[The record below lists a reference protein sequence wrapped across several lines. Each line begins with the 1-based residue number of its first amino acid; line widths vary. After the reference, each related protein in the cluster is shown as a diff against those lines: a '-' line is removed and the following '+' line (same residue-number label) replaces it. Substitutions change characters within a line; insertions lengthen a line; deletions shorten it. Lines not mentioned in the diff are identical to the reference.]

1 MKNVLRLAIGSSL
14 LVGSAMV
21 VAPQEAEGYT
31 TIGGSL
37 GLAQRDLRVYNNF
50 SGSNANNN
58 NTIHSNWPQ
67 YDGAELALW
76 KAGAE
81 WNSRAHGDGTGDST
95 QSTVGSGGANFS
107 FVWNG
112 NASGVGGGNDNIIS
126 SLGGSSG
133 GVLAYCETPISN
145 GWRIRFYGDAWNW
158 QDGPGNVTSGQD
170 IQGVGC
176 HELGHALGLG
186 HSSTSSATMYAYA
199 IGTGAPNRSIA
210 SDDINGVKHIY
221 GTMSGGMP
229 SISDITGSMTL
240 GGNITITGT
249 NFSSTGNIL
258 WLQSNVLNG
267 SNSGGNMM
275 KVTGLSSSGGGTVI
289 NMTLPTGGWEGGAVH
304 VQSNG
309 SGGSSLSESHP
320 FGGNGGGLANDTIA
334 MTISDNTPN
343 PGQLVTLSW
352 SGAPSNKSYTIVYSF
367 TDGSPLFTTW
377 NGIVG
382 AGATTSSGIG
392 SYNKIIPSRG
402 SGRTAYVEMQVVDGG
417 EIYNSNTVVVDIN

>member
-21 VAPQEAEGYT
+21 VAPQEAEGYS

-37 GLAQRDLRVYNNF
+37 GLAQRDFRVFNNF
-50 SGSNANNN
+50 NGSSANNN
-58 NTIHSNWPQ
+58 NTIHPNWPD

-76 KAGAE
+76 KGGAE
-81 WNSRAHGDGTGDST
+81 WGSRAHGDGTGDSS

-158 QDGPGNVTSGQD
+158 QDGPNNVGSGQD
-170 IQGVGC
+170 IQGIGC

-186 HSSTSSATMYAYA
+186 HSSSSSATMYAYA
-199 IGTGAPNRSIA
+199 IGTGNANRSIA
-210 SDDINGVKHIY
+210 SDDSNGVKFIY
-221 GTMSGGMP
+221 GTRSASMP
-229 SISDITGSMTL
+229 SITNITGNMTL

-249 NFSSTGNIL
+249 NFSSTGNTL
-258 WLQSNVLNG
+258 WLQSNTLNG
-267 SNSGGNMM
+267 SNSGGEMV
-275 KVTGLSSSGGGTVI
+275 KVNGLASSSGGTVI
-289 NMTLPTGGWEGGAVH
+289 NMTLPTGGWEGGAIH
-304 VQSNG
+304 VQSNA

-334 MTISDNTPN
+334 MTISDSTPN

-352 SGAPSNKSYTIVYSF
+352 TGAPANKSYTIVYSF

-382 AGATTSSGIG
+382 TGATTSSGIG
-392 SYNKIIPSRG
+392 SYNKLIPSRG
-402 SGRTAYVEMQVVDGG
+402 AGRTAYVEMQIVDGTD
-417 EIYNSNTVVVDIN
+417 IYNSNTVTVSIN

>member
-1 MKNVLRLAIGSSL
+1 
-14 LVGSAMV
+14 MV
-21 VAPQEAEGYT
+21 VAPQEAEGYS

-37 GLAQRDLRVYNNF
+37 GLAQRDFRVFNNF
-50 SGSNANNN
+50 NGSSANNN
-58 NTIHSNWPQ
+58 NTIHPNWPD

-76 KAGAE
+76 KGGAE
-81 WNSRAHGDGTGDST
+81 WGSRAHGDGTGDSS

-158 QDGPGNVTSGQD
+158 QDGPNNVGSGQD
-170 IQGVGC
+170 IQGIGC

-186 HSSTSSATMYAYA
+186 HSSSSSATMYAYA
-199 IGTGAPNRSIA
+199 IGTGNANRSIA
-210 SDDINGVKHIY
+210 SDDSNGVKFIY
-221 GTMSGGMP
+221 GTRSASMP
-229 SISDITGSMTL
+229 SITNITGNMTL

-249 NFSSTGNIL
+249 NFSSTGNTL
-258 WLQSNVLNG
+258 WLQSNTLNG
-267 SNSGGNMM
+267 SNSGGEMV
-275 KVTGLSSSGGGTVI
+275 KVNGLASSSGGTVI
-289 NMTLPTGGWEGGAVH
+289 NMTLPTGGWEGGAIH
-304 VQSNG
+304 VQSNA

-334 MTISDNTPN
+334 MTISDSTPN

-352 SGAPSNKSYTIVYSF
+352 TGAPANKSYTIVYSF

-382 AGATTSSGIG
+382 TGATTSSGIG
-392 SYNKIIPSRG
+392 SYNKLIPSRG
-402 SGRTAYVEMQVVDGG
+402 AGRTAYVEMQIVDGTD
-417 EIYNSNTVVVDIN
+417 IYNSNTVTVSIN